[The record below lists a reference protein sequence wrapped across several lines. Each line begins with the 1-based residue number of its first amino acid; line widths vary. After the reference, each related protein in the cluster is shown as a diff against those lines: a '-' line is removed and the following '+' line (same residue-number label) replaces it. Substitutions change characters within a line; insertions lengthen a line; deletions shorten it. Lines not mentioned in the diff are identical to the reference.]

1 MSKHFKLKRGLDIRL
16 KGTAV
21 PVLEEAP
28 APKTVAI
35 KPTDFAGLIPKLN
48 VKADAQVK
56 AGDALFFDKYHPEI
70 LFTSPVSGMVKAINR
85 GERRKILEVVVESDG
100 KDEFQSFP
108 KADPLK
114 LTREEILEQLLKSGL
129 WPFLK
134 QRPYGIIAKPDD
146 KPRHIFISGFD
157 SAPLAPDYE
166 FIFKNEKSTLQTG
179 INALSK
185 LTDGSVYLGLSTK
198 QANGVFSSLKNV
210 TLNTF
215 DGPHPSGNVGI
226 QIHHVSPISKG
237 DIIWTISPQTVVFI
251 GRLFD
256 EGKVD
261 LTKIIA
267 LTGSEVKTP
276 KYYKTVHGAEL
287 AGLLNGTTKKEVRER
302 YISGNVLTGTKV
314 DLDGYLGFSDN
325 QLTVIPE
332 GDEYEMLGWALPGAD
347 KFSASKTFLSSLFP
361 KKEYVLN
368 ANMHGGERAYVMT
381 GQFEKLLPMDLLPL
395 FLIKAILANDI
406 DRMEQL
412 GIYEVIEEDL
422 ALCEYAD
429 TSKTNVQEIVRKGIN
444 TMIKEV
450 G

>member
-16 KGTAV
+16 KGAVV

-28 APKTVAI
+28 VPKTVAI
-35 KPTDFAGLIPKLN
+35 KPTDFTGLIPKLN
-48 VKADAQVK
+48 VKPDALVK
-56 AGDALFFDKYHPEI
+56 AGDALFYDKYHPEI
-70 LFTSPVSGMVKAINR
+70 LFTSPVSGTVRAINR
-85 GERRKILEVVVESDG
+85 GERRKILEVVVEPDG
-100 KDEFQSFP
+100 KNEFQSFP

-114 LTREEILEQLLKSGL
+114 LTREEILEHLLKSGL

-134 QRPYGIIAKPDD
+134 QRPYGIIAKPDS
-146 KPRHIFISGFD
+146 KPKHIFISGFD

-166 FIFKNEKSTLQTG
+166 FIFKNEKGPLQTG

-185 LTDGSVYLGLSTK
+185 LTDGSVYIGLSPK
-198 QANGVFSSLKNV
+198 QSDGIFSSLKNV
-210 TLNTF
+210 SLNTF
-215 DGPHPSGNVGI
+215 EGAHPSGNVGI
-226 QIHHVSPISKG
+226 QIHHVSAISKG
-237 DIIWTISPQTVVFI
+237 EIIWTISPQAIVFI
-251 GRLFD
+251 GRLFE

-261 LTKIIA
+261 FSKIIA
-267 LTGSEVKTP
+267 LTGSEVKAP
-276 KYYKTVHGAEL
+276 KYYKTIHGTEL
-287 AGLLNGTTKKEVRER
+287 SGLLNGTTRKEAHER
-302 YISGNVLTGTKV
+302 YISGNVLSGTKV
-314 DLDGYLGFSDN
+314 DQDGYLGFFDN

-332 GDEYEMLGWALPGAD
+332 GDEYEMLGWALPGAT

-395 FLIKAILANDI
+395 FLIKAILADDI
-406 DRMEQL
+406 DKMEQL
-412 GIYEVIEEDL
+412 GIYEIIDEDL

-429 TSKTNVQEIVRKGIN
+429 TSKTNIQEIVRRGIS
-444 TMIKEV
+444 TMLKEV